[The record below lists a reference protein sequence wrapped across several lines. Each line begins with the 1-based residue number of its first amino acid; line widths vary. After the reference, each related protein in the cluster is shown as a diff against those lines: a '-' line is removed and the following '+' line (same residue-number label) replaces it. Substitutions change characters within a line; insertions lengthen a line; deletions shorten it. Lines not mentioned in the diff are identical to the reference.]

1 MCDELRKI
9 NRLNQECERVWGTVC
24 CYDKEQKITT
34 FNEFLFHFLLLAH
47 TNKHRHIICVFTERE
62 RNDEYG
68 REYREMERE
77 NKITYNL
84 ACFDCH
90 TLPVTLYIAS
100 CFYFVTFERLF
111 VFTSENMSYQTTPL
125 CLWSLSFMCI
135 CAHMRVSLLL
145 LLVCIKGNIYWS
157 LLLCTSSENSIQ
169 QSDIV
174 CLY

>member
-1 MCDELRKI
+1 M
-9 NRLNQECERVWGTVC
+9 C

-34 FNEFLFHFLLLAH
+34 FNEFLFYFLLLAH

-62 RNDEYG
+62 RNDEYV

-111 VFTSENMSYQTTPL
+111 VFTSENMSYQTTP
-125 CLWSLSFMCI
+125 
-135 CAHMRVSLLL
+135 VV
-145 LLVCIKGNIYWS
+145 LVVAFIYVY
-157 LLLCTSSENSIQ
+157 LCTYASVSAFAA
-169 QSDIV
+169 
-174 CLY
+174 CLYKRQHILVASSVYKFREFNTTI